1 MSLFIAS
8 LNSGSNGN
16 CYYVGNEQEAILVDI
31 GISCREVEKRLLRLN
46 LDIKKIKAIFISHEH
61 SDHIKGVEVFSRK
74 YKLPVYITRSTFISG
89 KLQLH
94 EELILEFSGYQTI
107 KIGNLE
113 IIAFPK
119 FHDASDP
126 HSFIVNGNGV
136 TIGVLTDIG
145 SVCRDVI
152 DNFKQCHAVFLEA
165 NYDEVMMEEGN
176 YPYFLKRR
184 IMGTHGHLS
193 NTQALELFLNHGSVS
208 LSHVLLSHLSRDNN
222 SPQLVKDLFEQHAGK
237 VKVVV
242 ASRDYETEVFQ
253 ILGNA
258 VHEEAIALSLPEEAP
273 KTMQAPV
280 QAPAQFSLF

>member
-16 CYYVGNEQEAILVDI
+16 CYYVGNEHEAILVDI
-31 GISCREVEKRLLRLN
+31 GISCREVEKRLLRMN
-46 LDIKKIKAIFISHEH
+46 LDVKKIKAVFISHEH

-74 YKLPVYITRSTFISG
+74 HKLPVYITRSTLISG
-89 KLQLH
+89 KLLLH
-94 EELILEFSGYQTI
+94 EELILEFKGYQTI

-113 IIAFPK
+113 ITAFPK

-126 HSFIVNGNGV
+126 HSFIVSGNGV

-145 SVCRDVI
+145 SVCGHVI

-193 NTQALELFLNHGSVS
+193 NTQALELFLNYSSPS

-222 SPQLVKDLFEQHAGK
+222 SPQLVKNLFEQHAGTI
-237 VKVVV
+237 KVVV
-242 ASRDYETEVFQ
+242 ASRDYETDVFH
-253 ILGNA
+253 ILATA
-258 VHEEAIALSLPEEAP
+258 VAEAAIPLALPAGAP
-273 KTMQAPV
+273 KKMQAPL
-280 QAPAQFSLF
+280 QAPAQISLF

>member
-31 GISCREVEKRLLRLN
+31 GISCREVEKRLLRMN

-74 YKLPVYITRSTFISG
+74 HKLPVYITRSTLISG
-89 KLQLH
+89 KLLLH
-94 EELILEFSGYQTI
+94 EELILEFQGYQKI
-107 KIGNLE
+107 KVGNLE

-126 HSFIVNGNGV
+126 HSFIVSGNGV
-136 TIGVLTDIG
+136 TVGVLTDIG
-145 SVCRDVI
+145 SVCNHVI
-152 DNFKQCHAVFLEA
+152 DNFKQCHAVFLET
-165 NYDEVMMEEGN
+165 NYDEVMMEEGH

-184 IMGTHGHLS
+184 VTGTHGHLS
-193 NTQALELFLNHGSVS
+193 NTQALELFLNHSS
-208 LSHVLLSHLSRDNN
+208 DALSHVLLSHLSRDNN
-222 SPQLVKDLFEQHAGK
+222 SPQLVKNLFEQHAGK

-242 ASRDYETEVFQ
+242 ASRDYETEVFHISQ
-253 ILGNA
+253 NA

-273 KTMQAPV
+273 KKMQIPV
-280 QAPAQFSLF
+280 EVPAQFSLF